1 MAPKLALRQN
11 DTVFSRAPALKHLRG
26 RLSDADAL
34 EQLVSCHDCP
44 GVETKANE
52 MQTIDDEPFEVTR
65 SVDKLNC
72 VVLCG
77 DGLRKRATIHTTLV
91 LGHRRARSSW
101 TINYYQNVLSNFAL
115 MSFRPRDD

>member
-1 MAPKLALRQN
+1 MGPKRVLRQN
-11 DTVFSRAPALKHLRG
+11 DTVFSRAPALKYLRG

-44 GVETKANE
+44 GVATKANE
-52 MQTIDDEPFEVTR
+52 MQTIDEEPFEVTR
-65 SVDKLNC
+65 SVDKLNG

-77 DGLRKRATIHTTLV
+77 DGVRKRATIHTMLV
-91 LGHRRARSSW
+91 LGHRRAHSSW
-101 TINYYQNVLSNFAL
+101 TISYYQNALSNFAP